1 MSGITDGL
9 GTLLMAHTGGPGRT
23 DRLPAFFDFIVMAC
37 SSIFFHPI
45 IIDDL
50 QVRDAAIEDRTFRSF
65 TKMIQ
70 NQ

>member
-23 DRLPAFFDFIVMAC
+23 DRPPAFSDFI
-37 SSIFFHPI
+37 IFFHPI

-50 QVRDAAIEDRTFRSF
+50 QVRDAAIENRTFRSF
-65 TKMIQ
+65 TRMIQ